1 VSWLDAVIL
10 GLIQGLTEFIP
21 VSSSGHL
28 TAAELLMPRFGQV
41 GLLFDVMV
49 HVGTVAAILVYY
61 RRLLRGELAAAAGAD
76 TGGRRRAWRLVGLM
90 LAATIPTGVIGVGM
104 KPLVEHVKFDPR
116 VVGAMELVTAA
127 ILVAASLLRG
137 GTKDRDTMTW
147 RDAVIIGIAQGL
159 AVLPGLSRSG
169 STIGAGLILGLQGVW
184 AADFAFLLAVPA
196 ILGAAG
202 VEVLSA
208 LRHGGPE
215 FFATADFARYLGG
228 AAVAALV
235 GYATIGFLIRMVAT
249 RRLRIFAIYCVLFG
263 LVLIFVFP

>member
-1 VSWLDAVIL
+1 MSWLDAILL

-28 TAAELLMPRFGQV
+28 SAAELLMPRFGQV

-61 RRLLRGELAAAAGAD
+61 RKLLRGELAAA
-76 TGGRRRAWRLVGLM
+76 GGRDVRERRRAWHLTALVLV
-90 LAATIPTGVIGVGM
+90 ATVPTGLIGVGL
-104 KPLVEHVKFDPR
+104 KPYVEQAKSNPR
-116 VVGAMELVTAA
+116 LVGAMELVTAG
-127 ILVAASLLRG
+127 ILVAAAVWRG
-137 GTKDRDTMTW
+137 GLKDRDTMTW
-147 RDAVIIGIAQGL
+147 GDALLIGVAQGL

-169 STIGAGLILGLQGVW
+169 STIGAGLIIGLAGAW

-208 LRHGGPE
+208 LRHNGAG
-215 FFATADFARYLGG
+215 FFATQDFVKYLAG

-249 RRLRIFAIYCVLFG
+249 RKLRYFAIYCVLFG
-263 LVLIFVFP
+263 LALIFLFP

>member
-1 VSWLDAVIL
+1 VSWPDAIIL

-28 TAAELLMPRFGQV
+28 SAAELLMPRFGQV

-61 RRLLRGELAAAAGAD
+61 RRLLRGELGAV
-76 TGGRRRAWRLVGLM
+76 TGAEAGGRRRAWRLVGLV
-90 LAATIPTGVIGVGM
+90 LVATVPTGIIGVGM
-104 KPLVEHVKFDPR
+104 KPIVEQVKSSPR
-116 VVGAMELVTAA
+116 VVGAMELMTAA

-147 RDAVIIGIAQGL
+147 RDALIIGIAQGL

-169 STIGAGLILGLQGVW
+169 STIGAGLIVGLQGVW

-196 ILGAAG
+196 ILGAGG

-208 LRHGGPE
+208 LRHGEAG
-215 FFATADFARYLGG
+215 FFATADFGRYLVG

-235 GYATIGFLIRMVAT
+235 GYATIGFLIRMVAS
-249 RRLRIFAIYCVLFG
+249 RRLRYFAIYCVAFG
-263 LVLIFVFP
+263 LVLIFLFP